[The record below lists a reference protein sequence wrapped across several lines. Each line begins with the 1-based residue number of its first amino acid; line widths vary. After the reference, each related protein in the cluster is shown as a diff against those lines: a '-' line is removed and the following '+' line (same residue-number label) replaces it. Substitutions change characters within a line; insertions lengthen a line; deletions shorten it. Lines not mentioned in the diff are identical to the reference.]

1 MYEFSHRRS
10 ARYPESMATIKTQT
24 ILIKNDKNISSE
36 GTLRFTIY
44 DHQDRV
50 KRAIIALAGFWLL
63 ALISVPVV
71 VLHFVLVP
79 AFLFMGP
86 YFAYK
91 RYHTISVPT
100 EVIGHCPTCDEE
112 LTIQVETSDRLPM
125 WSYCSAR
132 HDPIQFVEIAGT

>member
-1 MYEFSHRRS
+1 
-10 ARYPESMATIKTQT
+10 MASIKTQT

-36 GTLRFTIY
+36 GALHSTIY
-44 DHQDRV
+44 EHQERV
-50 KRAIIALAGFWLL
+50 KRATMALVGFWLL
-63 ALISVPVV
+63 ALISTPVL

-91 RYHTISVPT
+91 RYHAVSVPI
-100 EVIGHCPTCDEE
+100 EVTGHCPTCDKE
-112 LTIQVETSDRLPM
+112 LRIQLETSDRLPM

-132 HDPIQFVEIAGT
+132 HDPIQLVEITGA